1 MVCTYRPQ
9 LWLQQFVFSLTERHR
24 AIRDDAECAKKYGE
38 DWVEY
43 KRRVPYWFIPYVI

>member
-1 MVCTYRPQ
+1 MTK
-9 LWLQQFVFSLTERHR
+9 LLVFSLTERHR

-38 DWVEY
+38 DWDEY